1 MKNIL
6 HIALIIAFTLFK
18 TITLDAQG
26 YRGPSLAF
34 GAQVVQPIGEFS
46 KQFDGY
52 PAGFSANFSAPIGRS
67 PFELG
72 FGYAWNNMG
81 SQNKEISA
89 LVYTDSMGFD
99 IYEPG
104 TMRIRSTINRY
115 QVIARFRPF
124 NGKIQPY
131 VDAMSGV
138 EAYKTKTDI
147 TLDNNGYSEASTS
160 VRQHLD
166 MTYSFGWAA
175 GLRIAIADNIFLEG
189 RFENL
194 TGGNATYVDK
204 ESIELLDN
212 NEITFDTKESATNK
226 YTYQMG
232 IAFRF

>member
-6 HIALIIAFTLFK
+6 HISLIIASTLLLSVQG
-18 TITLDAQG
+18 IAQR

-34 GAQVVQPIGEFS
+34 GVQVVQPVGEFA

-52 PAGFSANFSAPIGRS
+52 PAGISGTFSAPLGRS
-67 PFELG
+67 PFKLG

-81 SQNKEISA
+81 SQNKDISA
-89 LVYTDSMGFD
+89 LLYTDSMGYD

-104 TMRIRSTINRY
+104 TMRIRSTISRY

-124 NGKIQPY
+124 DGRIQPY

-147 TLDNNGYSEASTS
+147 TLDNSGYSEASNS

-175 GLRIAIADNIFLEG
+175 GLRIAIADAVFLEG

-194 TGGNATYVDK
+194 TGGTATYVDK
-204 ESIELLDN
+204 ETIELQEN
-212 NEITFDTKESATNK
+212 NDITFDTKESATSK
-226 YTYQMG
+226 YTYQLG
-232 IAFRF
+232 LSFRF

>member
-6 HIALIIAFTLFK
+6 HFTTLFA
-18 TITLDAQG
+18 LALFSYMNSFAQQ

-34 GAQVVQPIGEFS
+34 GVQVVQPVGEFA

-52 PAGFSANFSAPIGRS
+52 PAGVSGTFSAPIGRS

-81 SQNKEISA
+81 SQNKDISA
-89 LVYTDSMGFD
+89 LVYTDSLGYD

-124 NGKIQPY
+124 NGRIQPY

-147 TLDNNGYSEASTS
+147 TLDNSGYSEASNS

-175 GLRIAIADNIFLEG
+175 GLRIAIADNIFIEG

-194 TGGNATYVDK
+194 TGGTANYVDK
-204 ESIELLDN
+204 DSIELQDN
-212 NEITFDTKESATNK
+212 NDITFETKESATSK

-232 IAFRF
+232 LAFRF